1 MGPSLPLSVRHSDG
15 SRYDNPSAF
24 GPLPPQSRSLLEIS
38 KWPKNRLIGQVI
50 AAGLTH
56 YGFLDERIIFEALT
70 EPGFVIGV
78 SESRLS
84 LNVGL

>member
-1 MGPSLPLSVRHSDG
+1 
-15 SRYDNPSAF
+15 
-24 GPLPPQSRSLLEIS
+24 
-38 KWPKNRLIGQVI
+38 VI

>member
-1 MGPSLPLSVRHSDG
+1 ME
-15 SRYDNPSAF
+15 
-24 GPLPPQSRSLLEIS
+24 SLL
-38 KWPKNRLIGQVI
+38 P
-50 AAGLTH
+50 
-56 YGFLDERIIFEALT
+56 FLQGTCTPYNMPVYPGAQRIIFEELT